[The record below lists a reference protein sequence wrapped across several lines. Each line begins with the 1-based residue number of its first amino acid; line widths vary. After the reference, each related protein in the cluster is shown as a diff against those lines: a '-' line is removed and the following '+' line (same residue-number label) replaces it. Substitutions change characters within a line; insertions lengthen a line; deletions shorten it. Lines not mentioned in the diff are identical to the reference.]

1 MYDLII
7 IGAGPAGI
15 TAGIY
20 ATRYQLK
27 TLIVGKLLG
36 GVASEAF
43 KVENYPGFKAIS
55 GTSLMNKFSEQ
66 LKYLG
71 AHLQQKDIE
80 KIEKMKQGFK
90 VLTGDKEY
98 EAPAIIIATGTKVRK
113 LNVPGET
120 EFTGKGVSY
129 CATCDATFFKDKIV
143 AIVGGGDAGATASLQ
158 LADLAKKVY
167 WLYREQKPAAMP
179 SWQEQV
185 RKNPK
190 VEEINKTNVKKI
202 KGNVSVEKIILDRD
216 YNGKKELMV
225 QGLFVQIGAVP
236 SVDLAK
242 DLRVKLNEYGYIKVD
257 EAQKTNTDGVYAAG
271 DVTSA
276 SNRFKQ
282 IITACSEGAIAAH
295 SVYEYLKK

>member
-43 KVENYPGFKAIS
+43 KVENYPGFKDIS

-71 AHLQQKDIE
+71 AHLEQKDVE
-80 KIEKMKQGFK
+80 KIEKVKQEFK
-90 VLTGDKEY
+90 ILTGDEEY
-98 EAPAIIIATGTKVRK
+98 KAQAIIIATGTKVRK
-113 LNVPGET
+113 LNIPGEA

-158 LADLAKKVY
+158 LSDVAKKVY
-167 WLYREQKPAAMP
+167 WIYREQKPAAMP

-185 RKNPK
+185 RKNLK

-202 KGNVSVEKIILDRD
+202 KGNASVEKIILDRD

-236 SVDLAK
+236 SADLAK
-242 DLRVKLNEYGYIKVD
+242 TLEVKLNKHGYIQVD
-257 EAQKTNTDGVYAAG
+257 ETQKTNIDGAYAAG

-295 SVYEYLKK
+295 SVYEYVKR

>member
-1 MYDLII
+1 MYDLTI

-27 TLIVGKLLG
+27 TLVVGKLLG
-36 GVASEAF
+36 GVATEAF
-43 KVENYPGFKAIS
+43 KIENYPGFKAIS

-71 AHLQQKDIE
+71 AHLEQKDVE
-80 KIEKMKQGFK
+80 KIEKLKQEFK
-90 VLTGDKEY
+90 ILTGDEEY
-98 EAPAIIIATGTKVRK
+98 KAPAIIIATGTKVRK
-113 LNVPGET
+113 LNIPGET

-143 AIVGGGDAGATASLQ
+143 AAVGGGDAGATASLQ
-158 LADLAKKVY
+158 LADVAKKVY
-167 WLYREQKPAAMP
+167 WIYREQKPAAMP

-185 RKNPK
+185 RKEPK
-190 VEEINKTNVKKI
+190 IEEISETNVKEIRGKI
-202 KGNVSVEKIILDRD
+202 SVEKIILDRE
-216 YNGKKELMV
+216 YNGKKELTV

-236 SVDLAK
+236 SVDLAR
-242 DLRVKLNEYGYIKVD
+242 DLGVKLNEHGYIKVD
-257 EAQKTNTDGVYAAG
+257 EAQKTNTNGVYAAG

>member
-36 GVASEAF
+36 GVATEAF

-71 AHLQQKDIE
+71 ARLEQKDVE
-80 KIEKMKQGFK
+80 KIEKVKQKFK
-90 VLTGDKEY
+90 ILTGDKKY
-98 EAPAIIIATGTKVRK
+98 KAQAIIIATGTKIRK
-113 LNVPGET
+113 LDIPGEI

-158 LADLAKKVY
+158 LADIAKKVY
-167 WLYREQKPAAMP
+167 WIYREQKPAAMP

-185 RKNPK
+185 RKN
-190 VEEINKTNVKKI
+190 ITKI
-202 KGNVSVEKIILDRD
+202 
-216 YNGKKELMV
+216 Y
-225 QGLFVQIGAVP
+225 
-236 SVDLAK
+236 
-242 DLRVKLNEYGYIKVD
+242 
-257 EAQKTNTDGVYAAG
+257 
-271 DVTSA
+271 
-276 SNRFKQ
+276 
-282 IITACSEGAIAAH
+282 C
-295 SVYEYLKK
+295 

>member
-216 YNGKKELMV
+216 YNSKKELMV